1 MWLQAFD
8 FNIVYKAGYLNCIAD
23 MLTREESNSS
33 SLLGF
38 KMFHPGSS
46 SLGKEIQPA
55 ESSLPTHWDNS
66 LSSEEHQ
73 QTLEY
78 ASIKEAYNF
87 LSISLIKQIQGPP

>member
-1 MWLQAFD
+1 
-8 FNIVYKAGYLNCIAD
+8 

-38 KMFHPGSS
+38 KMFHSGSS
-46 SLGKEIQPA
+46 SLGKEIHPA

-87 LSISLIKQIQGPP
+87 LSISLIKQIQELPMKIQNLEKWEK